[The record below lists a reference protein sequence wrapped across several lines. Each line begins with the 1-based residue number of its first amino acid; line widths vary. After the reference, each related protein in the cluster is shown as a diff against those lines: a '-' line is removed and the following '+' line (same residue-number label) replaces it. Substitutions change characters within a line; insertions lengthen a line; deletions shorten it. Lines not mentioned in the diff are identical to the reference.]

1 MNPNPESDIALAPPI
16 ILLDLNYTLIENC
29 DERAE
34 VPFPDRIDTHRYRRW
49 LIDLLIDSRVHVF
62 ILTARPEKHTART
75 LHHLYESTGWAP
87 ERYYG
92 NTHGEPP
99 PQAKQRMLL
108 EKLFPELGAP
118 SLTSPSRFLGIESN
132 PRTRAMYARH
142 LIPSLSCQQLLPGS
156 NLAQVWKSLATGLFA
171 TSPSQQLSTGTCA
184 NSSPGMT
191 SLPESSPTSPATT

>member
-1 MNPNPESDIALAPPI
+1 MNPNPESDLGLAPPV

-29 DERAE
+29 DEQPE
-34 VPFPDRIDTHRYRRW
+34 IPFPDRIDTHRYRRW
-49 LIDLLIDSRVHVF
+49 LIDLLIENRVHVF
-62 ILTARPEKHTART
+62 ILTARPDRHAAHTLR
-75 LHHLYESTGWAP
+75 HLYESTGWVP

-99 PQAKQRMLL
+99 PQAKERMLR

-118 SLTSPSRFLGIESN
+118 TLTSPSRFLGIESN

-142 LIPSLSCQQLLPGS
+142 YIPSISCQELSPGS

-171 TSPSQQLSTGTCA
+171 TSPSLPLSTGMCA
-184 NSSPGMT
+184 SSSHGMT
-191 SLPESSPTSPATT
+191 SPPASSPTSPGTT